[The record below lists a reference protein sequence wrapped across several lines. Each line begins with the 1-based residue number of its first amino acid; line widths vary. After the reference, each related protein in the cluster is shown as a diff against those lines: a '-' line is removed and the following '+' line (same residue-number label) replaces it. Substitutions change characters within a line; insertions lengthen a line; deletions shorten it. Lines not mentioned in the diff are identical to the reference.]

1 MDKVLIAAPI
11 KVMMGGLATT
21 DFMSEVRALGY
32 DLLWIT
38 SKHGAFHNDQKVTR
52 ALLQPCPSRC

>member
-1 MDKVLIAAPI
+1 
-11 KVMMGGLATT
+11 
-21 DFMSEVRALGY
+21 MSEVRALGY

-52 ALLQPCPSRC
+52 EHFFNLVRAFGADPDKFVVLLYSE